1 MMDETYT
8 DLIVGHL
15 QGTLSGTEKEQLQIL
30 MDNGRIDSSELK
42 ELEKTYLE
50 MGSLEVPELTSES
63 NLHGRFY
70 SMLEEKK
77 KAQSA
82 KITSLSSVWMQRL
95 QDGFSQYKIGYAA
108 AIFIT
113 GLLAGNLFDLSGKQ
127 DQKIDNL
134 TAEVY
139 QMREIMMMSLLEND
153 SPSERLRAVNIS
165 NELPETD
172 NKIAEALLQTLN
184 KDPNVNVRIAAVD
197 ALINH
202 ASSPAVRSG
211 MIDSITRQ
219 ESPLVQIALADAMI
233 ALQESESVD
242 QFRKLLEQ
250 DDMNYN
256 VRNKI
261 EHTILALN

>member
-15 QGTLSGTEKEQLQIL
+15 QGTLSRTEEEQLQIL

-50 MGSLEVPELTSES
+50 MGSLEVPEVPSES
-63 NLHGRFY
+63 KMHGRFY
-70 SMLEEKK
+70 AMLEEEKS
-77 KAQSA
+77 AQSA
-82 KITSLSSVWMQRL
+82 TITSIASVWMNRI
-95 QDGFSQYKIGYAA
+95 QDGFNQHKMGYAA
-108 AIFIT
+108 AIFIA
-113 GLLAGNLFDLSGKQ
+113 GLLAGNLFNLSGSQ

-134 TAEVY
+134 TEEVY

-153 SPSERLRAVNIS
+153 SPSERLKAVNIS

-172 NKIAEALLQTLN
+172 DRIAEALLQTLN

-202 ASSPAVRSG
+202 ASNPNVRSG
-211 MIDSITRQ
+211 MIDAITRQ
-219 ESPLVQIALADAMI
+219 ESPLVQIALADAML
-233 ALQESESVD
+233 ALQETESVD
-242 QFRKLLEQ
+242 QFKKLLEQ